1 MTFDDRLATVLSLDA
16 SHPHDRAV
24 RWRQLVD
31 LVSRA
36 GPDEQSGNLTT
47 ALAAIHAGQKDVP
60 VELRAAAARAVA
72 GRILPPALLRLFVA
86 DTIDVAAPLLSQ
98 APEPAVRAAA
108 SPDVARFLD
117 ALYPP
122 PGRSGATA
130 SATREAGSPPDAA
143 PLPTLPPLHDSV
155 PSIGEVVARIEQLRT
170 ARAARDETGN
180 EVTLVEPPAL
190 PLPAPQSPPTPA
202 APAPVMVDRPASAAP
217 DSPALFRWECGPGGE
232 IDWVEGISRGPMIG
246 RSIAR
251 ADGSEGVDRAAER
264 AFARR
269 APFRDAALALPDIGT
284 AGGRWLISGVPAFAR
299 DDGRFAGYRGIARR
313 VEALSPSTIAAPRA
327 PIDPATLRELVHEI
341 KTPLNAI
348 IGFAEIIDGQYLGP
362 AQSGYRRRAAE
373 IVDQAQ
379 LLLAAIHDLDL
390 AARLRGGG
398 DGAVEDSDAS
408 VVLGVVAERIRA
420 RASETQVTVAVDV
433 PQGLGAL
440 TFEAPLAD
448 RLAERFAGAV
458 LAAAAAGETLLLSA
472 RREGGQ
478 VALRMTRP
486 RALEGEGAERQ
497 DADALFADE
506 QAGLSLR
513 LAAGLAQLVG
523 CRIEVEPRDLV
534 LRMPVGPEGFEPP
547 TKPL

>member
-31 LVSRA
+31 LVSRIDPNEHSA
-36 GPDEQSGNLTT
+36 NLIT
-47 ALAAIHAGQKDVP
+47 ALAAIRAGQEDVP
-60 VELRAAAARAVA
+60 VALRAAAARAIA
-72 GRILPPALLRLFVA
+72 GRVLPPALLEIFAA

-98 APEPAVRAAA
+98 APDRAVRAAA

-122 PGRSGATA
+122 PGRSAATT
-130 SATREAGSPPDAA
+130 SALREGSAPPDAA
-143 PLPTLPPLHDSV
+143 PLPPLHDSV

-170 ARAARDETGN
+170 SRAAREEAGDGPLAIDAVGLA
-180 EVTLVEPPAL
+180 VTAPPPTDARVPPAS
-190 PLPAPQSPPTPA
+190 PARSPSL
-202 APAPVMVDRPASAAP
+202 ASDP
-217 DSPALFRWECGPGGE
+217 PALFRWECGPGGE
-232 IDWVEGISRGPMIG
+232 VDWVEGIPRGSMIG

-251 ADGSEGVDRAAER
+251 AGGEGVDRDAER

-269 APFRDAALALPDIGT
+269 APFRDAALALPDVGSG
-284 AGGRWLISGVPAFAR
+284 GGRWLISGVPAFAR

-313 VEALSPSTIAAPRA
+313 AEALSPAAMAAPRA
-327 PIDPATLRELVHEI
+327 PVDPATLRELVHEI

-362 AQSGYRRRAAE
+362 AQSGYRQRAAE

-398 DGAVEDSDAS
+398 EELEGQGDASAVLGAVA
-408 VVLGVVAERIRA
+408 LRLHKQ
-420 RASETQVTVAVDV
+420 ASESGVTIAVDV
-433 PQGLGAL
+433 PVGLGML
-440 TFEAPLAD
+440 TFEATLAD

-458 LAAAAAGETLLLSA
+458 LAAAGSGETLLLSA
-472 RREGGQ
+472 RREEGQ
-478 VALRMTRP
+478 VALRLTRP
-486 RALEGEGAERQ
+486 RALEGTADGQ
-497 DADALFADE
+497 GADALFADD

-523 CRIEVEPRDLV
+523 CRIEVEPRDL
-534 LRMPVGPEGFEPP
+534 LLKMPVSD
-547 TKPL
+547 

>member
-31 LVSRA
+31 LVSRV
-36 GPDEQSGNLTT
+36 GPSEQSANLII
-47 ALAAIHAGQKDVP
+47 ALAAIRAGQEDVP
-60 VELRAAAARAVA
+60 VALRAAAARAIA
-72 GRILPPALLRLFVA
+72 GRALLPALLEIFAA

-98 APEPAVRAAA
+98 APDKAVRAAA

-122 PGRSGATA
+122 PGRSAATS
-130 SATREAGSPPDAA
+130 SAMREAGSSPDAA
-143 PLPTLPPLHDSV
+143 SLPPLHDSV

-170 ARAARDETGN
+170 SRAAREEVGDGPLVTG
-180 EVTLVEPPAL
+180 EVERAVTAPARAPTDPRSPSVL
-190 PLPAPQSPPTPA
+190 LARPAPSTA
-202 APAPVMVDRPASAAP
+202 

-232 IDWVEGISRGPMIG
+232 IDWVEGIPRGSMIG

-251 ADGSEGVDRAAER
+251 ADGGEGVDRGAER

-269 APFRDAALALPDIGT
+269 APFRDAALALPDGGSG
-284 AGGRWLISGVPAFAR
+284 GGRWLISGVPAFAR

-313 VEALSPSTIAAPRA
+313 AEALSPAAMAAPRA
-327 PIDPATLRELVHEI
+327 PVDPATLRELVHEI

-362 AQSGYRRRAAE
+362 AQSGYRQRAAE
-373 IVDQAQ
+373 IVVQAQ

-398 DGAVEDSDAS
+398 DPAEEQGDVSAVLGAVAQR
-408 VVLGVVAERIRA
+408 LQK
-420 RASETQVTVAVDV
+420 RASEAGVTVAVDV
-433 PQGLGAL
+433 PSGLGTL
-440 TFEAPLAD
+440 TFDSTLAD

-472 RREGGQ
+472 RREEKQ
-478 VALRMTRP
+478 VALRLTRP
-486 RALEGEGAERQ
+486 RALEGKGTDGQGANT
-497 DADALFADE
+497 LFADD

-513 LAAGLAQLVG
+513 LAAGLAQLAG
-523 CRIEVEPRDLV
+523 CRIEVEPRDLL
-534 LRMPVGPEGFEPP
+534 LRIPVGPEGFEPP
-547 TKPL
+547 T